1 MKKGRLLTALGL
13 ALFCII
19 IILPPLIHGYIYPNV
34 GDDTAS
40 HLQVLDMMK
49 RGDPISSQFA
59 ISYKVVGYPLFWIG
73 DLTGWSMDA
82 LFLWFN
88 YAALALIGLTIYLVM
103 SRLAG
108 RRAGWLSLVITLFCA
123 QGILFQFYYGQ
134 IFNAINM
141 GAILPLLLFFTV
153 RYLREGRVYQFALAL
168 LIGVLFGS
176 FHTSGIYLPFVA
188 GFATAVYLAWCLLKR
203 RRIQVRF
210 VSLGGSLVALPAIA
224 FVLLVPGVWDL
235 VHGVMRNIG
244 LVMAVPAGNYLM
256 GIVSSTVLVLL
267 SFIIVFF
274 RDILRNIF
282 GESKILAALLCCV
295 AVVLAVSAFAK
306 LSLDPFRQALDLA
319 TVLALLVSVLVVSFG
334 WTRKRELVGLVLV
347 LAIGFG
353 LWHNLP
359 TWFDYNSAVRPADRE
374 AITYMNTL
382 DIDEYNCSPQVAYW
396 IYDRFVEAKYS
407 VNASGLLIV
416 RSLPMTPR
424 SDPKNKWYGGHGIY
438 PDDGYALLKT
448 FKDGKVTVKV
458 YEKVK
463 ETLTEPI
470 EDGVY
475 NGDFHDTWLDQLKL
489 HNLDDWMWECD
500 GIICRY
506 DFPDDV
512 AWIKYMMGDSEWV
525 KYAENILEVE

>member
-1 MKKGRLLTALGL
+1 
-13 ALFCII
+13 
-19 IILPPLIHGYIYPNV
+19 
-34 GDDTAS
+34 
-40 HLQVLDMMK
+40 
-49 RGDPISSQFA
+49 
-59 ISYKVVGYPLFWIG
+59 
-73 DLTGWSMDA
+73 
-82 LFLWFN
+82 
-88 YAALALIGLTIYLVM
+88 
-103 SRLAG
+103 
-108 RRAGWLSLVITLFCA
+108 
-123 QGILFQFYYGQ
+123 
-134 IFNAINM
+134 
-141 GAILPLLLFFTV
+141 
-153 RYLREGRVYQFALAL
+153 
-168 LIGVLFGS
+168 
-176 FHTSGIYLPFVA
+176 
-188 GFATAVYLAWCLLKR
+188 
-203 RRIQVRF
+203 
-210 VSLGGSLVALPAIA
+210 
-224 FVLLVPGVWDL
+224 
-235 VHGVMRNIG
+235 
-244 LVMAVPAGNYLM
+244 
-256 GIVSSTVLVLL
+256 
-267 SFIIVFF
+267 
-274 RDILRNIF
+274 
-282 GESKILAALLCCV
+282 
-295 AVVLAVSAFAK
+295 
-306 LSLDPFRQALDLA
+306 
-319 TVLALLVSVLVVSFG
+319 
-334 WTRKRELVGLVLV
+334 VGLVLV